1 MCATFVFQHQS
12 LSICFSVWHVNS
24 ELWQAFCWFS
34 LIYIC
39 CVLCD
44 KWLDGSAKLS
54 MLSLDS
60 VTQSQTFLRP
70 SASFCWSL
78 NLARVYNESL
88 SNGYSCRPELP
99 ELPEFALCPMCT
111 PALLQLLPGVTT
123 ASQCFPPNHLHRCH
137 GQDSVVGSPRKQRGL
152 DEDPHKQCQHLLA
165 HQNSLLCLLFTWI
178 SWIIKFC
185 RPKLLHPQLHERWK
199 AWNISGQA
207 TSH

>member
-1 MCATFVFQHQS
+1 
-12 LSICFSVWHVNS
+12 
-24 ELWQAFCWFS
+24 
-34 LIYIC
+34 
-39 CVLCD
+39 
-44 KWLDGSAKLS
+44 

-88 SNGYSCRPELP
+88 SNGYSCRPGLP

-137 GQDSVVGSPRKQRGL
+137 GLDSVVGSPRKQRGL
-152 DEDPHKQCQHLLA
+152 DEDPHKQCQHLQPIKILFFVKSLITYL
-165 HQNSLLCLLFTWI
+165 NSLDHVCVSKGESICFVFNPM
-178 SWIIKFC
+178 KGE
-185 RPKLLHPQLHERWK
+185 KLE
-199 AWNISGQA
+199 I
-207 TSH
+207 

>member
-1 MCATFVFQHQS
+1 
-12 LSICFSVWHVNS
+12 
-24 ELWQAFCWFS
+24 
-34 LIYIC
+34 
-39 CVLCD
+39 
-44 KWLDGSAKLS
+44 

-152 DEDPHKQCQHLLA
+152 DEDPHKLCQHLSA
-165 HQNSLLCLLFTWI
+165 HQNSLLCQVSYLNSLYHVCVSKGESICFVFNPM
-178 SWIIKFC
+178 KGE
-185 RPKLLHPQLHERWK
+185 KLE
-199 AWNISGQA
+199 I
-207 TSH
+207 